1 MYHRTFELSKYPI
14 QIDQHDIKKQLG
26 SVFLTKTHLID
37 VKENHEDYSVPLQ
50 QVKEIHLF
58 ERNSLGKEL
67 GKIIVAL
74 IFIIGPLATIAYML
88 WYINDFWKKLFQPDY
103 LFIWLIL
110 LPALT
115 ILAFGISLFLD
126 FTNTKKYI
134 KVELR
139 TDNTRRMLYFN
150 RKHISEQEVDSL
162 LQDIKAAI
170 NELQTSGG
178 K

>member
-1 MYHRTFELSKYPI
+1 MIYKTIELSKNPV
-14 QIDQHDIKKQLG
+14 QIDKHEIQKQLG
-26 SVFLTKTHLID
+26 SVILTNTHIID

-126 FTNTKKYI
+126 FINTKKYI
-134 KVELR
+134 KVDLR

-150 RKHISEQEVDSL
+150 RKHISEQEVNSL
-162 LQDIKAAI
+162 LKDIRAAI
-170 NELQTSGG
+170 CAAT
-178 K
+178 KP